1 MSSVFICEDHQ
12 IVIDGIVHIL
22 EKSGQYGPVSSY
34 KTVGGLLEA
43 LESESPRVLILDL
56 NLPDQNSLGNIAEIR
71 RKHPQMA
78 MLVLTM
84 HNDPLLADK
93 VLREGADGFLLKD
106 FGEAELLY
114 ALNVVQSGDHYINPK
129 IKQVRRNGCGSGAL
143 FLTKREKQ
151 IISQTARGSSSTD
164 IASKLYISR
173 HTVNTHRR
181 NIYKKLNISNIR
193 ELITF
198 AYKNGLG

>member
-1 MSSVFICEDHQ
+1 MKSVFICEDHQ

-22 EKSGQYGPVSSY
+22 NKSGQYGPVSSY
-34 KTVGGLLEA
+34 KTVGALLEA
-43 LESESPRVLILDL
+43 LESNSPDFLILDL
-56 NLPDQNSLGNIAEIR
+56 NLPDQNSLSYIAKV
-71 RKHPQMA
+71 RKDHPELGV
-78 MLVLTM
+78 LVLTM

-106 FGEAELLY
+106 FGEEELLY
-114 ALNVVQSGDHYINPK
+114 ALNVVNMGDKYINPK
-129 IKQVRRNGCGSGAL
+129 IKRVRPNAFNSSPL

-151 IISQTARGSSSTD
+151 IIRETAQGRSSVE
-164 IASKLYISR
+164 IASNLYISP